1 MFKLLAKL
9 LAKCSG
15 KFTFFRVSWVPKQ
28 CTRIFKVSNA
38 WTNLWNHMMEETA
51 GVKTQKSKKGI
62 KKNGHSFSVEGIFL
76 VSDSTARQSLKL
88 AGPTLTNQSSSKLW
102 KFRKWQAEISDTQ
115 LRLTGIANHFMYEFI
130 TWIFIWIHDSP
141 WRILLIHI
149 SHIILTYEYY
159 MTVDY
164 QGSRSRCGEPKQCT
178 SCKGRKQCQW
188 LDWGLALE

>member
-1 MFKLLAKL
+1 MFRKNCLQNVQAKSPFSEYL
-9 LAKCSG
+9 G
-15 KFTFFRVSWVPKQ
+15 FQ
-28 CTRIFKVSNA
+28 SNA
-38 WTNLWNHMMEETA
+38 PEFSKCQMLAQTCGTIWWKKQRGQDAEIQKRNQEEWA
-51 GVKTQKSKKGI
+51 W
-62 KKNGHSFSVEGIFL
+62 IFL